1 MSRVA
6 KTDKAM
12 VENAEDIIGWVPPDL
27 GFESRGFKETLKAV
41 LASPFR
47 DPVSVFKHQASLAG
61 EMFKI
66 LAGNSTLAPDK
77 TDRRFADPAWHDN
90 PMYRRTMQA
99 YLANNAYWQSV
110 IDDLKVDETDRERAR
125 FFISLFTDAFSP
137 TNSMAHP
144 AALKKMLETGGESFK
159 RGAKNMLHDLVNEG
173 GMPSMV
179 DKSAFKVGENLATTE
194 GAVVFRND
202 LVELI
207 QYKPLVPQVHQR
219 PFFMLPPPINKF
231 YIMDLTPE
239 KSMIRY
245 LLQKGQQVFII
256 SWRNPKPEH
265 CDWDFN
271 TYASSAR
278 EALLA
283 ALEISGAKDCNI
295 WGGCAGGIIGSVM
308 LAQMAARNERLVNS
322 FTLNVTILYMP
333 MDSQMGIMAT
343 EGLLNKARKHT
354 AKKGVLD
361 GKEMSR
367 MFAWLRPNDLVWSYW
382 VNNYLLGNK
391 PPAFDIL
398 YWNCDNTRLT
408 SRFHTELMDIV
419 ANKWLAHPGEF
430 ESGGIPIDLKKVDCD
445 VFAMAGDTDHITPWK
460 NCYESTMFF
469 GGKCEFVLS
478 NSGHIQAMINP
489 PGNKKSL
496 YFTNPARVASPEE
509 WLANAKPNQGSW
521 WDRWIVWL
529 TERSGDLVAAPT
541 ALGNASHKAMDPA
554 PGTYV
559 LEP

>member
-1 MSRVA
+1 MGRVA
-6 KTDKAM
+6 KTDKSMA
-12 VENAEDIIGWVPPDL
+12 ASTDDIGWVPPVL

-41 LASPFR
+41 ATSPLR
-47 DPVSVFKHQASLAG
+47 DPMSVFKHQMALAS
-61 EMFKI
+61 EMFKVFT
-66 LAGNSTLAPDK
+66 GKSTLAPEK
-77 TDRRFADPAWHDN
+77 ADRRFADPTWQAN
-90 PMYRRTMQA
+90 PMYKRVMQA
-99 YLANNAYWQSV
+99 YLANTAYWQSV
-110 IDDLKVDETDRERAR
+110 VDDLKVDETDRERAR

-137 TNSMAHP
+137 TNSMMHP
-144 AALKKMLETGGESFK
+144 AAMKKMLETGGESVK
-159 RGAKNMLHDLVNEG
+159 AGAKNMLHDLVNEG

-179 DKSAFKVGENLATTE
+179 DKSAFKLGENLATSE
-194 GAVVFRND
+194 GVVVFRND
-202 LVELI
+202 LIELI
-207 QYKPLVPQVHQR
+207 QYKPLAPQVHQR
-219 PFFMLPPPINKF
+219 PFFMIPPPINKY

-265 CDWDFN
+265 AEWSFD
-271 TYASSAR
+271 TYASAAR
-278 EALLA
+278 EAILA
-283 ALEISGAKDCNI
+283 ALSITGAQDCNL

-308 LAQMAARNERLVNS
+308 LAQMAARQERLVNS

-333 MDSQMGIMAT
+333 QDSVMGMMAT
-343 EGLLNKARKHT
+343 EGLLKKARKHT

-382 VNNYLLGNK
+382 VNNYLMGNK

-419 ANKWLAHPGEF
+419 ANKFLAHPGEF
-430 ESGGIPIDLKKVDCD
+430 QSGGIPIDLKKVDID
-445 VFAMAGDTDHITPWK
+445 LFAMAGDTDHITPWK

-489 PGNKKSL
+489 PGSKKSI
-496 YFTNPARVASPEE
+496 YFTNPARVANPED
-509 WLANAKPNQGSW
+509 WLAGATANHGSW

-529 TERSGDLVAAPT
+529 SERAGDMRDAPAT
-541 ALGNASHKAMDPA
+541 LGNDQFKPMGAA